1 MSVTMTKEILLD
13 DKKERLLVEVTEH
26 TRTLMDYVGEIDDVD
41 HSLESVIQGNINIIL
56 FSPAR

>member
-1 MSVTMTKEILLD
+1 MTKEILLD